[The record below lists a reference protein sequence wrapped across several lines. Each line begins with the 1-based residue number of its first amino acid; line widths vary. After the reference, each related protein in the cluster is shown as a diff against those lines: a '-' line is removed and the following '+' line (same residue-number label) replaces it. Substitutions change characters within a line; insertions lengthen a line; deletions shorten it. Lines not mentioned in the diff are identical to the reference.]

1 MQQAANKDIM
11 GDLSL
16 SAQQLQRGVVSLDKA
31 WAVAWIAELLAMG
44 PGLELGDDAKMRR
57 Q

>member
-1 MQQAANKDIM
+1 M